1 MYFVNINLPNLSLYV
16 LMIFFIFACESST
29 NEKGLNNLL
38 TVTEDQTHSLTSN
51 TITINGDVIG
61 YILDIKS
68 IEDYIVATA
77 DFGSHAYMAINVIT
91 GETFRFGSIGEGPN
105 EVASLSQ
112 LELYNSGDTKRLKTY
127 NLNKLRVDDF
137 KWNETISTR
146 SIMFDSTRS
155 VKIPLMVHKMAY
167 LKESNTY
174 LTVGTFNQKRFRL
187 YSNKGKL
194 LQEFGEYPFEQEF
207 KNVSP
212 ENLAMAFQGNFEVDS
227 TGRYVAFAIT
237 DAACLDFFEIQNGKV
252 SVIKQH
258 HVTKPLFEASTTP
271 NEYWA
276 AVKEENKMGFI
287 STASDQDFV
296 YVLYSGKSFE
306 EGMEEAMTGNTV
318 YVYDWQGNLRHKLL
332 LDQKVHFITVNPKTR
347 QLLAVINGEK
357 TSFVSFN
364 LPDFKR

>member
-1 MYFVNINLPNLSLYV
+1 MKSQLNLIFCLTTLLLGSCQVTQEEDLLTTNLYV
-16 LMIFFIFACESST
+16 DEQDTFTLSS
-29 NEKGLNNLL
+29 NPIEVKP
-38 TVTEDQTHSLTSN
+38 E
-51 TITINGDVIG
+51 IIG
-61 YILDIKS
+61 YIVDIKS
-68 IEDYIVATA
+68 IEDYIIATA

-187 YSNKGKL
+187 YSNEGKL